1 MRIFLDPHR
10 EGCTVWFSDG
20 NIQTLRG
27 SIDSV
32 CRRIENYVTDYIR
45 EGNGEPKK
53 IQTVEVFL
61 DRMGVVGNMYYSN
74 LIDLKVSFKT
84 CTFNKIIE

>member
-27 SIDSV
+27 DIPNI
-32 CRRIENYVTDYIR
+32 CNRIKNYVIDKLDDNK
-45 EGNGEPKK
+45 GNIVRKVQVVKVYLDHVGIGLVYKSCLNDLGVK
-53 IQTVEVFL
+53 IDMCTY
-61 DRMGVVGNMYYSN
+61 N
-74 LIDLKVSFKT
+74 KV
-84 CTFNKIIE
+84 IM